1 MSSAIEE
8 ISLPPSEL
16 SAQDAGAAGNAR
28 VGVTETADMPPDDDA
43 VQTRG
48 GGGGGGDTSEEEKTE
63 RRVLIRKL
71 MRYRALFQSE
81 VEDIDLSD
89 LGARP
94 LEELRDLARDVE
106 FLVSTRRSAKAV
118 RGMFIG
124 GVQLLETGG
133 PFLGLNLQGL
143 TSVVAQSKDLLETVD
158 EAAVRYERIMDVD
171 PVARIAIQMGQL
183 VLAIDSHNRQKKVS
197 APPLTPSQPVVVAV
211 TPPQQQAEPLAT
223 VSTPIIKRKEY
234 DDL

>member
-158 EAAVRYERIMDVD
+158 EAAVRYERVMDVD

-183 VLAIDSHNRQKKVS
+183 ILAIDSHNRQQKVS
-197 APPLTPSQPVVVAV
+197 APLTPSQPVLPVAE
-211 TPPQQQAEPLAT
+211 TPAT
-223 VSTPIIKRKEY
+223 ASTPNIMRADFEG
-234 DDL
+234 L